1 MSDLDILAIDANI
14 RKNFEEEFEKLHEHN
29 DKLLQIEDSLKN
41 DQLIRRIRTRLESAR
56 SALEIYIAQ
65 LENKEDLHFYTME
78 TLPYIEQYK
87 EILRTP
93 MKISFMGKTNSIDRK
108 KRTVVNQYLQVA
120 NKYVDIDIQ
129 TKVHPERVSCQNCGN
144 KKDFDV
150 VDTNTYI
157 CTRCYATQIVVKYN
171 SSYNDI
177 DRVNISSKYMY
188 DPKIHFRDCIK
199 QYQGKQNCTIPPKVY
214 EELEQEFFR
223 HHLLSGDENTPQ
235 QERFAN
241 VTKNHIMMFLKE
253 LGYSKHYENVHLIH
267 HNVTGKK
274 PDDISHLEDQL
285 LDDFD
290 QLIDLYHKRFKHIKR
305 KNFINTQYVLYQLL
319 RRHRHECNK
328 EEFIIL
334 KTIDRKF
341 FHDEICK
348 VLFEEK
354 GWNHSPYF

>member
-1 MSDLDILAIDANI
+1 MSDLDILVIDANI
-14 RKNFEEEFEKLHEHN
+14 RTNFEEEFKKIPEHRE
-29 DKLLQIEDSLKN
+29 KLLQINDSLKN
-41 DQLIRRIRTRLESAR
+41 DNLIHRIRFRLEKAR
-56 SALEIYIAQ
+56 DELVSYINQ
-65 LENKEDLHFYTME
+65 VESREKLNFYIME
-78 TLPYIEQYK
+78 SLPFIEKYK
-87 EILRTP
+87 NIL
-93 MKISFMGKTNSIDRK
+93 KIPIKVNFMGKIVNDSKKKNSIIS
-108 KRTVVNQYLQVA
+108 NYLEIA
-120 NKYVDIDIQ
+120 NKYVDLEFEYI
-129 TKVHPERVSCQNCGN
+129 TPPERISCPNCSN
-144 KKDFDV
+144 KKDFDIIEG
-150 VDTNTYI
+150 NTYI
-157 CTRCYATQIVVKYN
+157 CSKCYATQIIIKYN

-199 QYQGKQNCTIPPKVY
+199 QYQGKQNCTIPKKVY
-214 EELEQEFFR
+214 TELKEEFFK
-223 HHLLSGDENTPQ
+223 HHLLVGDENTPQ
-235 QERFAN
+235 KERFNN

-267 HNVTGKK
+267 YNITAKK
-274 PDDISHLEDQL
+274 PDDLSHLEDQL

-290 QLIDLYHKRFKHIKR
+290 QLIDLYHKKFKHIKR

-348 VLFEEK
+348 VLFESLS
-354 GWNHSPYF
+354 WNHNPYF